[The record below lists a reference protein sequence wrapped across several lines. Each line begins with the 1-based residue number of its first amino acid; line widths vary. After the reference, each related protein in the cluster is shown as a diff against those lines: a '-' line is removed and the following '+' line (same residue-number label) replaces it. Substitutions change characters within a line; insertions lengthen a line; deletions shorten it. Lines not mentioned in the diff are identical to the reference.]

1 MSDFKDFNLK
11 ESENFFFNQGPVNNH
26 ILSLKLSNFRNYLSY
41 AADFPK
47 CPIAFIGKNGVGK
60 TNILEAISLMQ
71 PGRGI
76 RSARLEDMAYKNC
89 GNFGIHINLMKNRE
103 KHEIGSALEINYSK
117 ARKVKIDG
125 KFISPLVLTE
135 YLGVISITPLMD
147 KIFIEGSS
155 NRRKFFDRITWVFIS
170 THAKN
175 IRLYEKLV
183 RERNNLLKDNF
194 IDKTWFNNIEKQIVK
209 YGSQIIIDRFKVIKL
224 LNNEINK
231 NNINFPKADMVFKGE
246 IESKYHGSADLE
258 LFKESFL
265 QALSDTR
272 SKDACRGITSIGPHR
287 TELEVSYKDKGI
299 LANICSTG
307 EQKSLLISIIL
318 AVAKSYKNYC
328 NLSPI
333 LLLDEVFAH
342 LDNNKKESLSK
353 EIKSLNIQ
361 AFMTGTEESDFM
373 TFNENSYIINLDN
386 ENDRRIH
393 DY

>member
-1 MSDFKDFNLK
+1 
-11 ESENFFFNQGPVNNH
+11 
-26 ILSLKLSNFRNYLSY
+26 
-41 AADFPK
+41 
-47 CPIAFIGKNGVGK
+47 
-60 TNILEAISLMQ
+60 
-71 PGRGI
+71 
-76 RSARLEDMAYKNC
+76 
-89 GNFGIHINLMKNRE
+89 
-103 KHEIGSALEINYSK
+103 
-117 ARKVKIDG
+117 
-125 KFISPLVLTE
+125 
-135 YLGVISITPLMD
+135 
-147 KIFIEGSS
+147 
-155 NRRKFFDRITWVFIS
+155 
-170 THAKN
+170 
-175 IRLYEKLV
+175 
-183 RERNNLLKDNF
+183 
-194 IDKTWFNNIEKQIVK
+194 
-209 YGSQIIIDRFKVIKL
+209 
-224 LNNEINK
+224 
-231 NNINFPKADMVFKGE
+231 MVFKGE
-246 IESKYHGSADLE
+246 IENKYHGSADLE

-272 SKDACRGITSIGPHR
+272 SKDAYRGITSIGPHR
-287 TELEVSYKDKGI
+287 TELQVRYKDKGI

-386 ENDRRIH
+386 QNDRRIH